1 MHRGKRAEI
10 GKILVL
16 TMKPIIAQM
25 VLADSAIIA
34 VIITVFPGRRPKYP
48 RIETA
53 ISTAKNIVA
62 AIRRRL
68 LPLTPGFTRTAFKEL
83 LTIAV
88 TLIQLKYVP
97 RREHRAS

>member
-1 MHRGKRAEI
+1 MHRGKRSEI

-16 TMKPIIAQM
+16 TMKPIIAQI
-25 VLADSAIIA
+25 VFDDKQITVAII
-34 VIITVFPGRRPKYP
+34 TMFPGRRPKYP

-53 ISTAKNIVA
+53 ISTATNTMA

-68 LPLTPGFTRTAFKEL
+68 LPLTPGFTRTAFNEL
-83 LTIAV
+83 LIIAV